1 MSSDTVSATGT
12 SDMETIQS
20 LRCLNC
26 RRFAY
31 TCGGV
36 GEDTVGGFICCY
48 CIDLMD
54 GKFV

>member
-1 MSSDTVSATGT
+1 
-12 SDMETIQS
+12 METIQS